1 MARFGGKA
9 LAVMN
14 FAKGVSKVTKKSKFV
29 QNSAVNKIV
38 STRTASNNL
47 GGIRGSGGLKSVLPK
62 IKPIRPDLKD
72 GGIRKINK
80 LVESRVQNLIPK
92 LSNKI
97 EEKVDSFDP
106 KKFLGKIFDGGLKSL
121 QGFAGGLVGMQ
132 KNMEE
137 TVDFLEKAEKIAV
150 DFVEKLSKAKKGKKK
165 KGGGLIGNVFKGLAV
180 AGAAMIALPAV
191 AKVATA
197 GLMANTAGAG
207 LKRSQD
213 IQAKAKKKKLEQKQD
228 TDKVSKTEGK
238 TDDIFSG
245 IISKLDGVMN
255 FGKPKE
261 EKESTVAP
269 LNKAIPEKFMG
280 GILRFG
286 KKKKKEPQNYQEMI
300 EAGWF
305 FDDSGYNGTIRS
317 VYGLSPERTEKQG
330 LFGREKKIES
340 ELVNF
345 SIQGFGSKEIVDE
358 LSLPLEDYINLR
370 RFGIKP
376 DGSKVKGK
384 KLEEE
389 KTKRQRG
396 TGAKDRGREGGN
408 FSGDKQKNVR
418 GEYMK
423 GAFQIPDLNLKGMAS
438 GLVGGIGGLGSK
450 IGSGIGSFMGGLFGG
465 GNQKKVDPRIFPNED
480 PKKLKTMITNAIST
494 PARIGGGNAG
504 ASVEPK
510 AGLGGLGSQG
520 AALLSMGGA
529 KTSGSNKME
538 REIVVP
544 TNSVPG
550 LIAVDLR
557 NMHVLH
563 SKSTFNI
570 VDAI

>member
-1 MARFGGKA
+1 MAKFGGKA

-14 FAKGVSKVTKKSKFV
+14 FARGVSKVTKKSKFV
-29 QNSAVNKIV
+29 ENSAVNKIV
-38 STRTASNNL
+38 STRTPSNNL
-47 GGIRGSGGLKSVLPK
+47 GGVKGSGGLKSVLPK

-106 KKFLGKIFDGGLKSL
+106 KKFLGKIFDGGLTSL
-121 QGFAGGLVGMQ
+121 SGFATGLVGMQ
-132 KNMEE
+132 KNMKE

-197 GLMANTAGAG
+197 GLMANSAGAG
-207 LKRSQD
+207 LKKSQD
-213 IQAKAKKKKLEQKQD
+213 IQAEAKKKKLEKKQD
-228 TDKVSKTEGK
+228 EDKVSKTEGK

-245 IISKLDGVMN
+245 IISKLDGVLN
-255 FGKPKE
+255 FNKSKNVEAEPLDSPIPLASKGKLLGKKKEKPFKKIPLPKQKTYAAFIEAGGTVEDTGPGNPYGREVFMDTKPKRKGIFDGRQVQQRYNLSKLGNSPEIQFLSTLTTEQFVNYILAERRLYNKNKGKPPKE
-261 EKESTVAP
+261 E
-269 LNKAIPEKFMG
+269 
-280 GILRFG
+280 
-286 KKKKKEPQNYQEMI
+286 
-300 EAGWF
+300 
-305 FDDSGYNGTIRS
+305 
-317 VYGLSPERTEKQG
+317 
-330 LFGREKKIES
+330 EKKR
-340 ELVNF
+340 V
-345 SIQGFGSKEIVDE
+345 
-358 LSLPLEDYINLR
+358 
-370 RFGIKP
+370 
-376 DGSKVKGK
+376 
-384 KLEEE
+384 
-389 KTKRQRG
+389 RG

-423 GAFQIPDLNLKGMAS
+423 GAFQIPDLNLKGLMS
-438 GLVGGIGGLGSK
+438 GLIGGIGGLGSK
-450 IGSGIGSFMGGLFGG
+450 IGSGLGSFMGGLFSG
-465 GNQKKVDPRIFPNED
+465 GNQKKVESIAEASED
-480 PKKLKTMITNAIST
+480 PKKLKTLITKAISK

-504 ASVEPK
+504 ASTDPST
-510 AGLGGLGSQG
+510 GLGGLGVQG

-550 LIAVDLR
+550 LLAVDLR

>member
-92 LSNKI
+92 ISNKI

-245 IISKLDGVMN
+245 IISKLDGVLN
-255 FGKPKE
+255 FSKPKNVE
-261 EKESTVAP
+261 AEP
-269 LNKAIPEKFMG
+269 LDNPIPLASKG
-280 GILRFG
+280 KLVG
-286 KKKKKEPQNYQEMI
+286 KKKEKPFKPRPIPKQKTYKAFI
-300 EAGWF
+300 DAGGTVEDTGPGNPYGREVF
-305 FDDSGYNGTIRS
+305 MDTKPKRKGLFDSRKGFQRYNLSRMGR
-317 VYGLSPERTEKQG
+317 SPEMTFLSTLTTEQFVNYILAETREYNKNKG
-330 LFGREKKIES
+330 KPPKDEKKN
-340 ELVNF
+340 V
-345 SIQGFGSKEIVDE
+345 
-358 LSLPLEDYINLR
+358 
-370 RFGIKP
+370 
-376 DGSKVKGK
+376 
-384 KLEEE
+384 
-389 KTKRQRG
+389 RG

-418 GEYMK
+418 GEFMK
-423 GAFQIPDLNLKGMAS
+423 GAFQIPDLNLKGLMS
-438 GLVGGIGGLGSK
+438 GLVGGISGLGSK
-450 IGSGIGSFMGGLFGG
+450 IGSGLGSFMGGLFGG
-465 GNQKKVDPRIFPNED
+465 GDQKEVDPRIFPNED
-480 PKKLKTMITNAIST
+480 QKKLKTIMTKAIST

>member
-1 MARFGGKA
+1 MAKFGGSA
-9 LAVMN
+9 SSTMN

-29 QNSAVNKIV
+29 SPAANNIRA
-38 STRTASNNL
+38 TRKNL
-47 GGIRGSGGLKSVLPK
+47 SGIKGSEGLKSVLPK
-62 IKPIRPDLKD
+62 IKPIREDLKQ

-92 LSNKI
+92 LSNKV
-97 EEKVDSFDP
+97 EERVDSFDP
-106 KKFLGKIFDGGLKSL
+106 NKFLGKIFDGGLSSL
-121 QGFAGGLVGMQ
+121 QGFASGLMGMK
-132 KNMEE
+132 KNMKE
-137 TVDFLEKAEKIAV
+137 TVDFLEKAQGIAV
-150 DFVEKLSKAKKGKKK
+150 DFVEKLSKAKHKKK
-165 KGGGLIGNVFKGLAV
+165 KGGGLIGNIFKGLAI
-180 AGAAMIALPAV
+180 AGTAMIALPTI

-280 GILRFG
+280 GILPFG

-480 PKKLKTMITNAIST
+480 PKKLKTMITKAIST

>member
-92 LSNKI
+92 ISNKI

-245 IISKLDGVMN
+245 IISKLDGVLN
-255 FGKPKE
+255 FSKPKNVE
-261 EKESTVAP
+261 AEP
-269 LNKAIPEKFMG
+269 LDSPIPLASKG
-280 GILRFG
+280 KLVG
-286 KKKKKEPQNYQEMI
+286 KKKEKPFKPRPIPKQKTYKAFI
-300 EAGWF
+300 DAGGTVEDTGPGNPYGREVF
-305 FDDSGYNGTIRS
+305 MDTKPKRKGLFDSRKGFQRYNLSRMGR
-317 VYGLSPERTEKQG
+317 SPEMTFLSTLSTEQFVNYILAETREYNKNKG
-330 LFGREKKIES
+330 KPPKDEKK
-340 ELVNF
+340 VN
-345 SIQGFGSKEIVDE
+345 V
-358 LSLPLEDYINLR
+358 
-370 RFGIKP
+370 
-376 DGSKVKGK
+376 
-384 KLEEE
+384 
-389 KTKRQRG
+389 RG

-418 GEYMK
+418 GEFMK
-423 GAFQIPDLNLKGMAS
+423 GAFQIPDLNLKGLMS
-438 GLVGGIGGLGSK
+438 GLVGGISGLGSK
-450 IGSGIGSFMGGLFGG
+450 IGSGLGSFMGGLFGG
-465 GNQKKVDPRIFPNED
+465 GDQKEVDPRIFPNED
-480 PKKLKTMITNAIST
+480 QKKLKTIMTKAIST

>member
-92 LSNKI
+92 ISNKI

-245 IISKLDGVMN
+245 IISKLDGVLN
-255 FGKPKE
+255 FSKPKNVE
-261 EKESTVAP
+261 AEP
-269 LNKAIPEKFMG
+269 LDSPIPLASKG
-280 GILRFG
+280 KLVG
-286 KKKKKEPQNYQEMI
+286 KKKEKPFKPRPIPKQKTYKAFI
-300 EAGWF
+300 DAGGTVEDTGPGNPYGREVF
-305 FDDSGYNGTIRS
+305 MDTKPKRKGLFDSRKGFQRYNLSRMGR
-317 VYGLSPERTEKQG
+317 SPEMTFLSTLSTEQFVNYILAETREYNKNKG
-330 LFGREKKIES
+330 KPPKDEKKN
-340 ELVNF
+340 V
-345 SIQGFGSKEIVDE
+345 
-358 LSLPLEDYINLR
+358 
-370 RFGIKP
+370 
-376 DGSKVKGK
+376 
-384 KLEEE
+384 
-389 KTKRQRG
+389 RG

-418 GEYMK
+418 GEFMK
-423 GAFQIPDLNLKGMAS
+423 GAFQIPDLNLKGLMS
-438 GLVGGIGGLGSK
+438 GLVGGISGLGSK
-450 IGSGIGSFMGGLFGG
+450 IGSGLGSFMGGLFGG
-465 GNQKKVDPRIFPNED
+465 GDQKEVDPRIFPNED
-480 PKKLKTMITNAIST
+480 QKKLKTIMTKAIST

>member
-1 MARFGGKA
+1 MAKFGGKA

-14 FAKGVSKVTKKSKFV
+14 FARGVSKVTKKSKFV
-29 QNSAVNKIV
+29 ENSAVNKIV
-38 STRTASNNL
+38 STRTPSNNL
-47 GGIRGSGGLKSVLPK
+47 GGVKGSGGLKSVLPK

-106 KKFLGKIFDGGLKSL
+106 KKFLGKIFDGGLTSL
-121 QGFAGGLVGMQ
+121 SGFATGLVGMQ
-132 KNMEE
+132 KNMKE

-197 GLMANTAGAG
+197 GLMANSAGAG
-207 LKRSQD
+207 LKKSQD
-213 IQAKAKKKKLEQKQD
+213 IQAEAKKKKLEKKQD
-228 TDKVSKTEGK
+228 EDKVSKTEGK

-245 IISKLDGVMN
+245 IISKLDGVLN
-255 FGKPKE
+255 FNKSKNVEAEPLDSPIPLASKGKLLGKKKEKPFKKIPLPKQKTYAAFIEAGGTVEDTGPGNPYGREVFMDTKPKRKGIFDGRQVQQRYNLSKLGNSPEIQFLSTLTTEQFVNYILAERRLYNKNKGKPPKE
-261 EKESTVAP
+261 E
-269 LNKAIPEKFMG
+269 
-280 GILRFG
+280 
-286 KKKKKEPQNYQEMI
+286 
-300 EAGWF
+300 
-305 FDDSGYNGTIRS
+305 
-317 VYGLSPERTEKQG
+317 
-330 LFGREKKIES
+330 EKKR
-340 ELVNF
+340 V
-345 SIQGFGSKEIVDE
+345 
-358 LSLPLEDYINLR
+358 
-370 RFGIKP
+370 
-376 DGSKVKGK
+376 
-384 KLEEE
+384 
-389 KTKRQRG
+389 RG

-423 GAFQIPDLNLKGMAS
+423 GAFQIPDLNLKGLMS
-438 GLVGGIGGLGSK
+438 GLIGGIGGLGSK
-450 IGSGIGSFMGGLFGG
+450 IGSGLGSFMGGLFSG
-465 GNQKKVDPRIFPNED
+465 GNQKKVESIAQASED
-480 PKKLKTMITNAIST
+480 PKKLKTLITKAISK
-494 PARIGGGNAG
+494 PARIAGGNAG
-504 ASVEPK
+504 ASTDPST
-510 AGLGGLGSQG
+510 GLGGLGVQG

-550 LIAVDLR
+550 LLAVDLR

>member
-1 MARFGGKA
+1 MAKLGGSA
-9 LAVMN
+9 TSTMN
-14 FAKGVSKVTKKSKFV
+14 TFDGESTVKRQTPLVS
-29 QNSAVNKIV
+29 SAANKIV
-38 STRTASNNL
+38 STRATRKSL
-47 GGIRGSGGLKSVLPK
+47 TGIKGGDGLKSVLPK
-62 IKPIRPDLKD
+62 IKPIREDLKD

-80 LVESRVQNLIPK
+80 LVESRVQNLVPK
-92 LSNKI
+92 LANQV
-97 EEKVDSFDP
+97 EERVESFDP
-106 KKFLGKIFDGGLKSL
+106 DKFLGKIFDGGLSSL
-121 QGFAGGLVGMQ
+121 QGFASGLDGVKGS
-132 KNMEE
+132 MEE
-137 TVDFLEKAEKIAV
+137 SLEFLQKAQEIATE
-150 DFVEKLSKAKKGKKK
+150 FIEKLSKAKPKKEKGK
-165 KGGGLIGNVFKGLAV
+165 GGLLGNIFKGLAL
-180 AGAAMIALPAV
+180 AGMAMIAVPAI
-191 AKVATA
+191 ATVATA
-197 GLMANTAGAG
+197 GLMSNAAGSG

-213 IQAKAKKKKLEQKQD
+213 IQKESKKKKLEQKQD
-228 TDKVSKTEGK
+228 EDKVSKTEGK

-255 FGKPKE
+255 FNKPKNE
-261 EKESTVAP
+261 EVEPQDDPIP
-269 LNKAIPEKFMG
+269 LASKGK
-280 GILRFG
+280 LLS
-286 KKKKKEPQNYQEMI
+286 KKKKKEKPFKPRPIPKQKTYKEFI
-300 EAGWF
+300 DAG
-305 FDDSGYNGTIRS
+305 GT
-317 VYGLSPERTEKQG
+317 VEDTGPG
-330 LFGREKKIES
+330 NPFGREVFMDTKPKRKGLFDSRKGFQRYNLSRMGRSPEMTFLS
-340 ELVNF
+340 TLTTEQFVN
-345 SIQGFGSKEIVDE
+345 
-358 LSLPLEDYINLR
+358 YILAETREYN
-370 RFGIKP
+370 KN
-376 DGSKVKGK
+376 KGK
-384 KLEEE
+384 PPKDE
-389 KTKRQRG
+389 KKVNVRG

-423 GAFQIPDLNLKGMAS
+423 GAFQIPDLNLKGLMS
-438 GLVGGIGGLGSK
+438 GLVGGISGLGSK
-450 IGSGIGSFMGGLFGG
+450 IGSGLGSFMGGLFGG
-465 GNQKKVDPRIFPNED
+465 GDQKEVDPRIFPNED
-480 PKKLKTMITNAIST
+480 QKKLKTIMTKAIST

>member
-1 MARFGGKA
+1 MAKFGGSA
-9 LAVMN
+9 SSTMN

-29 QNSAVNKIV
+29 SPAANNIRA
-38 STRTASNNL
+38 TRKNL
-47 GGIRGSGGLKSVLPK
+47 SGIKGSGGLKSVLPK
-62 IKPIRPDLKD
+62 IKPIREDLKQ

-92 LSNKI
+92 LSNKV
-97 EEKVDSFDP
+97 EERVDSFDP
-106 KKFLGKIFDGGLKSL
+106 NKFLGKIFDGGLSSL
-121 QGFAGGLVGMQ
+121 QGFASGLMGMK
-132 KNMEE
+132 KNMKE
-137 TVDFLEKAEKIAV
+137 TVDFLEKAQGIAV
-150 DFVEKLSKAKKGKKK
+150 DFVEKLSKAKHKKK
-165 KGGGLIGNVFKGLAV
+165 KGGGLIGNIFKGLAI
-180 AGAAMIALPAV
+180 AGTAMIALPAV

-213 IQAKAKKKKLEQKQD
+213 IQAKAKKKKLEKKQD
-228 TDKVSKTEGK
+228 TDKVGKTEGK

-280 GILRFG
+280 GILPFG

-305 FDDSGYNGTIRS
+305 FDDSGYNGAIRS

-418 GEYMK
+418 GENMK
-423 GAFQIPDLNLKGMAS
+423 GALQIPDLNLKGMAS
-438 GLVGGIGGLGSK
+438 GFIGGISGLGSKLGGGLGSL
-450 IGSGIGSFMGGLFGG
+450 MGGLFGG
-465 GNQKKVDPRIFPNED
+465 GNKKAEVQSITEASAEPS
-480 PKKLKTMITNAIST
+480 KLKTAITKAIST
-494 PARIGGGNAG
+494 PVRG
-504 ASVEPK
+504 VK
-510 AGLGGLGSQG
+510 AAAPTDSGSKGLSGLGVEG
-520 AALLSMGGA
+520 ALLSSMGGG

-550 LIAVDLR
+550 LIAVDLK

>member
-1 MARFGGKA
+1 
-9 LAVMN
+9 
-14 FAKGVSKVTKKSKFV
+14 
-29 QNSAVNKIV
+29 
-38 STRTASNNL
+38 
-47 GGIRGSGGLKSVLPK
+47 
-62 IKPIRPDLKD
+62 
-72 GGIRKINK
+72 
-80 LVESRVQNLIPK
+80 
-92 LSNKI
+92 
-97 EEKVDSFDP
+97 
-106 KKFLGKIFDGGLKSL
+106 
-121 QGFAGGLVGMQ
+121 
-132 KNMEE
+132 
-137 TVDFLEKAEKIAV
+137 
-150 DFVEKLSKAKKGKKK
+150 
-165 KGGGLIGNVFKGLAV
+165 
-180 AGAAMIALPAV
+180 MIALPAV

-245 IISKLDGVMN
+245 IISKLDGVLN
-255 FGKPKE
+255 FSKPKNVE
-261 EKESTVAP
+261 AEP
-269 LNKAIPEKFMG
+269 LDSPIPLASKG
-280 GILRFG
+280 KLVG
-286 KKKKKEPQNYQEMI
+286 KKKEKPFKPRPIPKQKTYKAFI
-300 EAGWF
+300 DAGGTVEDTGPGNPYGREVF
-305 FDDSGYNGTIRS
+305 MDTKPKRKGLFDSRKGFQRYNLSRMGR
-317 VYGLSPERTEKQG
+317 SPEMTFLSTLTTEQFVNYILAETREYNKNKG
-330 LFGREKKIES
+330 KPPKDEKKN
-340 ELVNF
+340 V
-345 SIQGFGSKEIVDE
+345 
-358 LSLPLEDYINLR
+358 
-370 RFGIKP
+370 
-376 DGSKVKGK
+376 
-384 KLEEE
+384 
-389 KTKRQRG
+389 RG

-418 GEYMK
+418 GEFMK
-423 GAFQIPDLNLKGMAS
+423 GAFQIPDLNLKGLMS
-438 GLVGGIGGLGSK
+438 GLVGGISGLGSK
-450 IGSGIGSFMGGLFGG
+450 IGSGLGSFMGGLFGG
-465 GNQKKVDPRIFPNED
+465 GDQKEVDPRIFPNED
-480 PKKLKTMITNAIST
+480 QKKLKTIMTKAIST

>member
-92 LSNKI
+92 ISNKI

-245 IISKLDGVMN
+245 IISKLDGVLN
-255 FGKPKE
+255 FSKPKNVE
-261 EKESTVAP
+261 AEP
-269 LNKAIPEKFMG
+269 LDSPIPLASKG
-280 GILRFG
+280 KLVG
-286 KKKKKEPQNYQEMI
+286 KKKEKPFKPRPIPKQKTYKAFI
-300 EAGWF
+300 DAGGTVEDTGPGNPYGREVF
-305 FDDSGYNGTIRS
+305 MDTKPKRKGLFDSRKGFQRYNLSRMGR
-317 VYGLSPERTEKQG
+317 SPEMTFLSTLTTEQFVNYILAETREYNKNKG
-330 LFGREKKIES
+330 KPPKDEKKN
-340 ELVNF
+340 V
-345 SIQGFGSKEIVDE
+345 
-358 LSLPLEDYINLR
+358 
-370 RFGIKP
+370 
-376 DGSKVKGK
+376 
-384 KLEEE
+384 
-389 KTKRQRG
+389 RG

-418 GEYMK
+418 GEFMK
-423 GAFQIPDLNLKGMAS
+423 GAFQIPDLNLKGLMS
-438 GLVGGIGGLGSK
+438 GLVGGISGLGSK
-450 IGSGIGSFMGGLFGG
+450 IGSGLGSFMGGLFGG
-465 GNQKKVDPRIFPNED
+465 GDQKEVDPRIFPNED
-480 PKKLKTMITNAIST
+480 QKKLKTIMTKAIST

>member
-92 LSNKI
+92 ISNKI

-245 IISKLDGVMN
+245 IISKLDGVLN
-255 FGKPKE
+255 FSKPKNVE
-261 EKESTVAP
+261 AEP
-269 LNKAIPEKFMG
+269 LDSPIPLASKG
-280 GILRFG
+280 KLVG
-286 KKKKKEPQNYQEMI
+286 KKKEKPFKPRPIPKQKTYKAFI
-300 EAGWF
+300 DAGGTVEDTGPGNPYGREVF
-305 FDDSGYNGTIRS
+305 MDTKPKRKGLFDSRKGFQRYNLSRMGR
-317 VYGLSPERTEKQG
+317 SPEMTFLSTLTTEQFVNYILAETREYNKNKG
-330 LFGREKKIES
+330 KPPKDEKKN
-340 ELVNF
+340 V
-345 SIQGFGSKEIVDE
+345 
-358 LSLPLEDYINLR
+358 
-370 RFGIKP
+370 
-376 DGSKVKGK
+376 
-384 KLEEE
+384 
-389 KTKRQRG
+389 RG

-418 GEYMK
+418 GEFMK
-423 GAFQIPDLNLKGMAS
+423 GAFQIPDLNLKGLMS
-438 GLVGGIGGLGSK
+438 GLVGGISGLGSK
-450 IGSGIGSFMGGLFGG
+450 IG
-465 GNQKKVDPRIFPNED
+465 
-480 PKKLKTMITNAIST
+480 
-494 PARIGGGNAG
+494 
-504 ASVEPK
+504 
-510 AGLGGLGSQG
+510 GGLGSVMSGLFKRGDEEKIVESMIQSSEEPKALKSQVTKQISTPVTPPPKPVERPADMGGMGAAG
-520 AALLSMGGA
+520 AALQSGMGG
-529 KTSGSNKME
+529 KTSGVNKMD
-538 REIVVP
+538 REILVP

-550 LIAVDLR
+550 LIAVDTK

-563 SKSTFNI
+563 SKSVFNI

>member
-1 MARFGGKA
+1 MAKFGGSAMTKIGNA
-9 LAVMN
+9 
-14 FAKGVSKVTKKSKFV
+14 AKRVSKSKVVRKTAIAGKK
-29 QNSAVNKIV
+29 AVRGAKK
-38 STRTASNNL
+38 
-47 GGIRGSGGLKSVLPK
+47 GIAGVKGSGGLKSVLPK
-62 IKPIRPDLKD
+62 IKPIRGDLKQ

-106 KKFLGKIFDGGLKSL
+106 KKFLGKIFDGGLTSL
-121 QGFAGGLVGMQ
+121 SGFATGLVGMQ
-132 KNMEE
+132 KNMKE

-197 GLMANTAGAG
+197 GLMANSAGAG
-207 LKRSQD
+207 LKKSQD
-213 IQAKAKKKKLEQKQD
+213 IQAEAKKKKLEKKQD
-228 TDKVSKTEGK
+228 EDKVSKTEGK

-245 IISKLDGVMN
+245 IISKLDGVLN
-255 FGKPKE
+255 FNKSKNVEAEPLDSPIPLASKGKLLGKKKEKPFKKIPLPKQKTYAAFIEAGGTVEDTGPGNPYGREVFMDTKPKRKGIFDGRQVQQRYNLSKLGNSPEIQFLSTLTTEQFVNYILAERRLYNKNKGKPPKE
-261 EKESTVAP
+261 E
-269 LNKAIPEKFMG
+269 
-280 GILRFG
+280 
-286 KKKKKEPQNYQEMI
+286 
-300 EAGWF
+300 
-305 FDDSGYNGTIRS
+305 
-317 VYGLSPERTEKQG
+317 
-330 LFGREKKIES
+330 EKKR
-340 ELVNF
+340 V
-345 SIQGFGSKEIVDE
+345 
-358 LSLPLEDYINLR
+358 
-370 RFGIKP
+370 
-376 DGSKVKGK
+376 
-384 KLEEE
+384 
-389 KTKRQRG
+389 RG

-423 GAFQIPDLNLKGMAS
+423 GAFQIPDLNLKGLMS
-438 GLVGGIGGLGSK
+438 GLIGGIGGLGSK
-450 IGSGIGSFMGGLFGG
+450 IGSGLGSFMGGLFSG
-465 GNQKKVDPRIFPNED
+465 GNQKKVESIAQASED
-480 PKKLKTMITNAIST
+480 PKKLKTLITKAISK
-494 PARIGGGNAG
+494 PARIAGGNAG
-504 ASVEPK
+504 ASTDPST
-510 AGLGGLGSQG
+510 GLGGLGVQG

-550 LIAVDLR
+550 LLAVDLR

>member
-1 MARFGGKA
+1 MAKFGGKA

-14 FAKGVSKVTKKSKFV
+14 FARGVSKVTKKSKFV
-29 QNSAVNKIV
+29 ENSAVNKIV
-38 STRTASNNL
+38 STRTPSNNL
-47 GGIRGSGGLKSVLPK
+47 GGVKGSGGLKSVLPK

-106 KKFLGKIFDGGLKSL
+106 KKFLGKIFDGGLTSL
-121 QGFAGGLVGMQ
+121 SGFATGLVGMQ
-132 KNMEE
+132 KNMKE

-197 GLMANTAGAG
+197 GLMANSAGAG
-207 LKRSQD
+207 LKKSQD
-213 IQAKAKKKKLEQKQD
+213 IQAEAKKKKLEKKQD
-228 TDKVSKTEGK
+228 EDKVSKTEGK

-245 IISKLDGVMN
+245 IISKLDGVLN
-255 FGKPKE
+255 FNKSKNVEAEPLDSPIPLASKGKLLGKKKEKPFKKIPLPKQKTYAAFIEAGGTVEDTGPGNPYGREVFMDTKPKRKGIFDGRQVQQRYNLSKLGNSPEIQFLSTLTTEQFVNYILAERRLYYKNKGKPPKE
-261 EKESTVAP
+261 E
-269 LNKAIPEKFMG
+269 
-280 GILRFG
+280 
-286 KKKKKEPQNYQEMI
+286 
-300 EAGWF
+300 
-305 FDDSGYNGTIRS
+305 
-317 VYGLSPERTEKQG
+317 
-330 LFGREKKIES
+330 EKKR
-340 ELVNF
+340 V
-345 SIQGFGSKEIVDE
+345 
-358 LSLPLEDYINLR
+358 
-370 RFGIKP
+370 
-376 DGSKVKGK
+376 
-384 KLEEE
+384 
-389 KTKRQRG
+389 RG

-423 GAFQIPDLNLKGMAS
+423 GAFQIPDLNLKGLMS
-438 GLVGGIGGLGSK
+438 GLIGGIGGLGSK
-450 IGSGIGSFMGGLFGG
+450 IGSGLGSFMGGLFSG
-465 GNQKKVDPRIFPNED
+465 GNQKKVESIAQASED
-480 PKKLKTMITNAIST
+480 PKKLKTLITKAISK
-494 PARIGGGNAG
+494 PARIAGGNAG
-504 ASVEPK
+504 ASTDPST
-510 AGLGGLGSQG
+510 GLGGLGVQG

-550 LIAVDLR
+550 LLAVDLR

>member
-92 LSNKI
+92 ISNKI

-245 IISKLDGVMN
+245 IISKLDGVLN
-255 FGKPKE
+255 FSKPKNVE
-261 EKESTVAP
+261 AEP
-269 LNKAIPEKFMG
+269 LDNPIPLASKG
-280 GILRFG
+280 KLLG
-286 KKKKKEPQNYQEMI
+286 KKKEKPFKPRPIPKQKTYKAFI
-300 EAGWF
+300 DAGGTVEDTGPGNPYGREVF
-305 FDDSGYNGTIRS
+305 MDTKPKRKGLFDSRKGFQRYNLSRMGR
-317 VYGLSPERTEKQG
+317 SPEMTFLSTLTTEQFVNYILAETREYNKNKG
-330 LFGREKKIES
+330 KPPKDEKKN
-340 ELVNF
+340 V
-345 SIQGFGSKEIVDE
+345 
-358 LSLPLEDYINLR
+358 
-370 RFGIKP
+370 
-376 DGSKVKGK
+376 
-384 KLEEE
+384 
-389 KTKRQRG
+389 RG

-418 GEYMK
+418 GEFMK
-423 GAFQIPDLNLKGMAS
+423 GAFQIPDLNLKGLMS
-438 GLVGGIGGLGSK
+438 GLVGGISGLGSK
-450 IGSGIGSFMGGLFGG
+450 IGSGLGSFMGGLFGG
-465 GNQKKVDPRIFPNED
+465 GDQKEVDPRIFPNED
-480 PKKLKTMITNAIST
+480 QKKLKTIMTKAIST